1 MDFQVGDAVI
11 HPVHGV
17 GHIVGI
23 AEKRFVEDQSRLYYE
38 ITTEKSTVW
47 LPIESSDAIGLRRVV
62 AKRELARYRST
73 LKSRASRLNDD
84 HGKRQLEIA
93 SRRKAGSLK
102 ILCEVVRD
110 LTARGSRKRLT
121 QLDNDTLRK
130 ARAELEQEWSA
141 AAGISVADAGAEIDA
156 LLNGNGGRKSV

>member
-1 MDFQVGDAVI
+1 MAFQVGDAVI

-23 AEKRFVEDQSRLYYE
+23 TERRFLEDRSRMYYE

-47 LPIESSDAIGLRRVV
+47 LPIESSDSIGLRRVV
-62 AKRELARYRST
+62 AKRDLARYRST
-73 LKSRASRLNDD
+73 LKSRAAPLNDD
-84 HGKRQLEIA
+84 HGKRQMEIA
-93 SRRKAGSLK
+93 SRRKEGSLK

-110 LTARGSRKRLT
+110 LTARGAHKRLT

-141 AAGISVADAGAEIDA
+141 AAGISLADASAEIDA
-156 LLNGNGGRKSV
+156 LLNEKRRT